1 MKLTPEV
8 KQIIDRMRD
17 HVVDVLMREKPS
29 QKSYYKLVWDKQT
42 FEQLV
47 EYKLPN
53 VFDEIPQGGFE
64 TESDRP
70 QEITVSEYF
79 EHLF

>member
-1 MKLTPEV
+1 MDTFEPVVIEKQVEVPVEVQKKESETEEDEEELESITVKLTPEI

-42 FEQLV
+42 FE
-47 EYKLPN
+47 
-53 VFDEIPQGGFE
+53 
-64 TESDRP
+64 
-70 QEITVSEYF
+70 
-79 EHLF
+79 